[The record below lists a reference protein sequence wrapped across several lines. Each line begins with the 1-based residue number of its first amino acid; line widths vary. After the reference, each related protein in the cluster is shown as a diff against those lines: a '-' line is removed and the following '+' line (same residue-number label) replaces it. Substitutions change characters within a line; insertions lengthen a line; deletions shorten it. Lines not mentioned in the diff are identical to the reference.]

1 MEINPEIDQIGRE
14 LAILRARYAL
24 YGRCA
29 RILRGFFI
37 FLLPLV
43 ALACA
48 ARLFLFDPFYG
59 LFFAG
64 MMAVLAAAIVLSLK
78 SSSIRWIDL
87 ASQYF
92 GKKYLRDLY
101 NPYFFYPDAGP
112 KPRSDA
118 EFLEM
123 QIADRETRLSEL
135 RRAATT

>member
-1 MEINPEIDQIGRE
+1 MENDPETLQIERE
-14 LAILRARYAL
+14 LAILRDRYAL

-48 ARLFLFDPFYG
+48 IRLFLFDAFYG

-64 MMAVLAAAIVLSLK
+64 MMIVFAAAVVLCLK

-92 GKKYLRDLY
+92 GSKYFNAIY
-101 NPYFFYPDAGP
+101 NPYFFYPDARP
-112 KPRSDA
+112 MPRSDA

-123 QIADRETRLSEL
+123 QIADREKRLSEL
-135 RRAATT
+135 ERAAPT

>member
-1 MEINPEIDQIGRE
+1 MKNDSEILQIESE

-37 FLLPLV
+37 FFLPLV

-48 ARLFLFDPFYG
+48 IRLFLFDAFYG

-64 MMAVLAAAIVLSLK
+64 MMVVLAAAIVLCLK

-92 GKKYLRDLY
+92 GNKYLSAIY
-101 NPYFFYPDAGP
+101 NPYFFYPDARP
-112 KPRSDA
+112 MPRSDA
-118 EFLEM
+118 EFLEIE
-123 QIADRETRLSEL
+123 IADREKRLSEL
-135 RRAATT
+135 ERAPPA